1 MARPRTGARRTLIG
15 AIRSIPDY
23 LRLLFGLFRDPR
35 VRLFDKGLV
44 VAAIAYA
51 LSPIDLIPDFIPII
65 GQADDVFF
73 MLLAVQHLI
82 ANAGWDVIE
91 DHWPGDPDA
100 LSEENLQLTIA
111 AVAFFL
117 PKSIRRRLERRAK
130 RRRWRLLA

>member
-1 MARPRTGARRTLIG
+1 MPRPRTGAKRTLVG

-35 VRLFDKGLV
+35 VSLFDKGLV

-51 LSPIDLIPDFIPII
+51 ISPIDLIPDFIPII

-73 MLLAVQHLI
+73 LLLATQHLI

-91 DHWPGDPDA
+91 AHWPGDPAA
-100 LSEENLQLTIA
+100 LSEENLQMTVA
-111 AVAFFL
+111 AVSFFL

-130 RRRWRLLA
+130 RRRLRSLA